1 MTHQRP
7 AETEPARLQ
16 DLIKGQR
23 EVNMCLQDL
32 ETRRGVEKRRSERD
46 ARGGCG
52 GWKLVRTRVNPQS
65 TFHPLLSHA
74 RWFSLRTL
82 AGLEQHLASVS
93 VLRAADGSES
103 NICTSKRVKRH

>member
-7 AETEPARLQ
+7 ADAEPARLQ

-46 ARGGCG
+46 ARGRCG
-52 GWKLVRTRVNPQS
+52 GWKT
-65 TFHPLLSHA
+65 
-74 RWFSLRTL
+74 
-82 AGLEQHLASVS
+82 G
-93 VLRAADGSES
+93 
-103 NICTSKRVKRH
+103 